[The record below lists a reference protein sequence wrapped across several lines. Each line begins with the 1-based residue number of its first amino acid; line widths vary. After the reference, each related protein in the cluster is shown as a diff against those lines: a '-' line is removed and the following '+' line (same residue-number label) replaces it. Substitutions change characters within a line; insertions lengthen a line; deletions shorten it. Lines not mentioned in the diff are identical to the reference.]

1 MFNNFDEIRDD
12 RITIRVP
19 KKIKTE
25 LKKIARSR
33 RLTMSKIVIK
43 ALEESQLFRKE
54 NQHGR
59 QPRPT
64 TTSDTRRT

>member
-43 ALEESQLFRKE
+43 ALEESQLFGKE

-59 QPRPT
+59 QP
-64 TTSDTRRT
+64 

>member
-59 QPRPT
+59 QPQSTP
-64 TTSDTRRT
+64 